1 VLRSLLERKVPWLVS
16 PGGTVAM
23 DPGVLRAFLR
33 IPRYAHGVR
42 SMEALIEMSQ
52 LAARRGYEQAA
63 LPPRDQLR
71 LHVDA
76 DAFMTLVDRDVLFGE
91 SREALAEAIH
101 EHYRAKHGED
111 REANDAA
118 LKPWNE
124 VDEALRES
132 NRRQAD
138 DIVRKLLRIGCDF
151 RPVPA
156 GTPTLIEF
164 SPEEIELL
172 AEIEHGRW
180 VDEREAA
187 GWTLGPRD
195 PQSKATPY
203 LVPWEALEDMPGNPK
218 DRDRQAIVN
227 IPQVM
232 ASAGF
237 EIYRADLPGE
247 SSPRKTE

>member
-1 VLRSLLERKVPWLVS
+1 
-16 PGGTVAM
+16 M

-76 DAFMTLVDRDVLFGE
+76 DAFLALVDRDVLFGE
-91 SREALAEAIH
+91 SREAIAKAIH
-101 EHYRAKHGED
+101 EQYRTEHSGD
-111 REANDAA
+111 RDADDA
-118 LKPWNE
+118 SLKPWEE

-138 DIVRKLLRIGCDF
+138 DIARKLLRIGCDF
-151 RPVPA
+151 RPVTSSTPA
-156 GTPTLIEF
+156 LIEF

-172 AEIEHGRW
+172 AEVEHGRW

-195 PQSKATPY
+195 PEAKATPY
-203 LVPWEALEDMPGNPK
+203 LVPWETLKEMPGNPQ
-218 DRDRQAIVN
+218 DWDRQAILN
-227 IPQVM
+227 IPKVM
-232 ASAGF
+232 ANAGF

-247 SSPRKTE
+247 SSS